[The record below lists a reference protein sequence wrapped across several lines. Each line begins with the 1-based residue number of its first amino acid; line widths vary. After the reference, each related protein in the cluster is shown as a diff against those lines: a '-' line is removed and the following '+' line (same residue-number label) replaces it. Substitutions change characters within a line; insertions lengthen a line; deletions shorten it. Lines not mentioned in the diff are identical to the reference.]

1 MAAKDSIRAAPRGD
15 IPAVSKPLLPSEEW
29 PVLPVGRSWAK
40 RVFDIGFSV
49 LVLALTMPLMAVIAA
64 LVRLDSRGPAVF
76 TQERVGR
83 GGRRFR
89 CYKFRTMR
97 SRSCDGV
104 HREYVTNLIK
114 ADVAYEGDDEERIY
128 KVTDDPRVTGVGRCL
143 RKTGL
148 DELPQFWNVLR
159 GDMSVVGPR
168 PPLPYEMELYSDRH
182 LERLLCR
189 PGITGL
195 WQVSGRSRV
204 GFEQMVEL
212 DLQYLCEWS
221 FGLDLKIIARTIPEV
236 LGLGRNGF

>member
-1 MAAKDSIRAAPRGD
+1 MLPLSEPRVPNAD
-15 IPAVSKPLLPSEEW
+15 WQS
-29 PVLPVGRSWAK
+29 LPVAGSRAK

-49 LVLALTMPLMAVIAA
+49 LVLALATPLMALIAA
-64 LVRLDSRGPAVF
+64 LIRLDTAGPAIF

-89 CYKFRTMR
+89 FYKFRTMQ
-97 SRSCDGV
+97 SRNCDSV
-104 HREYVTNLIK
+104 HREYVTDLIK
-114 ADVAYEGDDEERIY
+114 ADVAYEGDDKERIY
-128 KVTDDPRVTGVGRCL
+128 KVTDDPRVTGVGRFL

-168 PPLPYEMELYSDRH
+168 PPLPYEMQLYRNRH
-182 LERLLCR
+182 LERLLGR

-212 DLQYLCEWS
+212 DVQYLREWS
-221 FGLDLKIIARTIPEV
+221 FRLDLKIIARTIPEV